1 MNQTSNNT
9 AFVGRAAE
17 LSRLMSFCAD
27 TGTASALRIGVLV
40 GEAGIGKSA
49 LIEQLIPQLTATG
62 IAVIHAKIYP
72 DSAVSPLLVLEQS
85 LRTTLTLSKLL
96 GDQSAGTN
104 VFVPRSLR
112 RIAHLRR
119 SVIIIE
125 DTHLIPQEAVEEFS
139 VILTAIADEPI
150 TMILATR
157 PGNYP
162 ANAVA
167 ARWTVEQIPLS
178 GLQTAEIQEYLEYSF
193 DPKVREEVAHILRQ
207 TTLGNPLALQSAVR
221 QLQQQGSQLPHTS
234 IIEHYGKQSAES
246 VAEGFLSKLN
256 ENERRAATRLAVLG
270 EVFSKEAA
278 DCIIE
283 DSLSWIR
290 RLQQLGILSRGNTS
304 STPIVG
310 LQKTPPFA
318 FTHTLVF
325 QQLLDFA
332 VVEPELLCSII
343 QQALPLYTTT
353 VVKYLTASSI
363 SHLNQSDLE
372 VFFDYTLQQ
381 AIDSVFTPLRPIAE
395 SWHNLAESCLNSL
408 QRYTSDTL
416 DLFAELLTIKIY
428 ISSPNED
435 NTRLFNAAME
445 LTSDITSIK
454 IAEQRLR
461 LLGFSYNYNWQSTDP
476 ETCSR
481 VWNEVCA
488 IIETYP
494 SFQYSIEYVT
504 FLFQYKCFLH
514 AHISNYTLRPD
525 VKQYIIKMR
534 EISQSLLFNEKSD
547 IFFDLYGQVYLAE
560 TFFLPIADNDSSEL
574 FFNWIEKKLPQ
585 IQPDSYLY
593 SEYETLI
600 ILYMY
605 NSGYALRLLP
615 LAHHCIKIR
624 EECGRWEDLIST
636 HVYRMYAQLLLGRN
650 PKEVMKELTA
660 LINDPQLQLSF
671 IARTGWKNILTS
683 GYILCGAIDEA
694 QSIHQPDSDSSTILA
709 LLLLRGEI
717 HKIFYLAEKNQ
728 MSGTLVDFAYFSYK
742 NILFDNS
749 SIFEKLSNILNNKII
764 QIFQIID
771 IICII
776 EIVQYIHNY
785 QSQNYN
791 KLVAEIGDIHAVLIR
806 CMEYFEDRQLAGC
819 IAPFL
824 DRYQEWFSAKEIKHW
839 QGVAENLRSIVQK
852 ELPIDTDQRIKISM
866 LGTISVAMAGEPIH
880 RPQGD
885 RVRSTLGL
893 MVANE
898 VFQNKLSLIE
908 FDEIATGIH
917 NDPDHARANM
927 RVTIDRIRKMI
938 SRDAV
943 ITESGQAPRLN
954 KAVVSVDLLEAMG
967 NIEAAI
973 SALQKSRLAVA
984 VDSLLTALRI
994 VRAEVSYPTL
1004 YDSFFESARQEFEYA
1019 LRTAILAT
1027 ANALIDSSDDDN
1039 ARLLLQE
1046 AVQSLWG
1053 DEEIIELT
1061 CSVLERSGRF
1071 VESERLRRNLRF
1083 ISAD

>member
-1 MNQTSNNT
+1 MN
-9 AFVGRAAE
+9 
-17 LSRLMSFCAD
+17 FCAD

-49 LIEQLIPQLTATG
+49 LIEQLTPQLTATG

-139 VILTAIADEPI
+139 AILTAIADEPI

-157 PGNYP
+157 PGNCP

-193 DPKVREEVAHILRQ
+193 DPKVREGVAHILRQ

-256 ENERRAATRLAVLG
+256 ENERRVATRLAVLG

-325 QQLLDFA
+325 QQLLDCA

-353 VVKYLTASSI
+353 VVKYLTASSKNDL
-363 SHLNQSDLE
+363 SQSTLE
-372 VFFDYTLQQ
+372 ALFNYALQQ
-381 AIDSVFTPLRPIAE
+381 AEDSAYSPRWSIAID
-395 SWHNLAESCLNSL
+395 WCNLLEFCLNNI
-408 QRYTSDTL
+408 QHYTSDTL
-416 DLFAELLTIKIY
+416 ELEIRLLLTRIY
-428 ISSPNED
+428 ISRNSDSVILLLDQVMGLTYNVISIEIAKY
-435 NTRLFNAAME
+435 RLALISHCFQWGWQNA
-445 LTSDITSIK
+445 S
-454 IAEQRLR
+454 AEA
-461 LLGFSYNYNWQSTDP
+461 
-476 ETCSR
+476 CSKL
-481 VWNEVCA
+481 WNEVRA
-488 IIETYP
+488 ILEIHP
-494 SFQYSIEYVT
+494 PLQYSHEYVGV
-504 FLFQYKCFLH
+504 LFHYKHYLYDY
-514 AHISNYTLRPD
+514 IPNYTLRPD
-525 VKQYIIKMR
+525 VHQYFDSIR
-534 EISQSLLFNEKSD
+534 EAAQSLLFHEKSNEYFNTYEQLTLAKVFFTPIKEGD
-547 IFFDLYGQVYLAE
+547 SSRLFFD
-560 TFFLPIADNDSSEL
+560 
-574 FFNWIEKKLPQ
+574 WIEQISPQ
-585 IQPDSYLY
+585 IEPNSY
-593 SEYETLI
+593 SQKEYDQLI
-600 ILYMY
+600 VFYMHDL
-605 NSGYALRLLP
+605 GYALRLLSS
-615 LAHHCIKIR
+615 ANRCIQFC
-624 EECGRWEDLIST
+624 EENGRSAGT
-636 HVYRMYAQLLLGRN
+636 AAMRVQQMFAQLLLGRN
-650 PKEVMKELTA
+650 PTA
-660 LINDPQLQLSF
+660 VLEEFTMLIKQSESWSLSNPHIAWEEILISGF
-671 IARTGWKNILTS
+671 IS
-683 GYILCGAIDEA
+683 CGAIDEA
-694 QSIHQPDSDSSTILA
+694 KSINRTRNDSLENLTLA
-709 LLLLRGEI
+709 LLCGEFDW
-717 HKIFYLAEKNQ
+717 IFYSVENGQINNILA
-728 MSGTLVDFAYFSYK
+728 DFIYFSYK
-742 NILFDNS
+742 NKLFDNS
-749 SIFEKLSNILNNKII
+749 LIFSRLEKILNKKITRYYHII
-764 QIFQIID
+764 QM
-771 IICII
+771 ICIV
-776 EIVQYIHNY
+776 EIVQYIQKN
-785 QSQNYN
+785 QNQNYDR
-791 KLVAEIGDIHAVLIR
+791 LITEIGDIHAVLIR

-819 IAPFL
+819 IAHFL

-839 QGVAENLRSIVQK
+839 QGVAENLRIIVQK

-866 LGTISVAMAGEPIH
+866 LGTISVAMAGKPIH

-898 VFQNKLSLIE
+898 IFQNKLSLIE